1 MNSEEE
7 NQFLKSEFSAKIKEY
22 VLLNEQIKRLA
33 DLAKERKSRKT
44 TLQKEIK
51 TIMSTNKIDYVNTK
65 SGASI
70 VYSERESLST
80 VTKKLYE
87 QAIDIYFGE
96 NEEEKNKF
104 VEIVNGLRVK
114 QKKSSLRLKKNWFKK
129 K

>member
-1 MNSEEE
+1 M
-7 NQFLKSEFSAKIKEY
+7 
-22 VLLNEQIKRLA
+22 
-33 DLAKERKSRKT
+33 
-44 TLQKEIK
+44 
-51 TIMSTNKIDYVNTK
+51 NTK

-104 VEIVNGLRVK
+104 VEIVNGLE
-114 QKKSSLRLKKNWFKK
+114 
-129 K
+129 

>member
-44 TLQKEIK
+44 SLQKEIK

-70 VYSERESLST
+70 VYSERESLSA

-114 QKKSSLRLKKNWFKK
+114 QKKSSLRLKKN
-129 K
+129 

>member
-114 QKKSSLRLKKNWFKK
+114 QKKSSLRLKKN
-129 K
+129 